1 MKTTE
6 QVLDYIEELLQKY
19 GAVPNPEENEK
30 MRAALDLRP
39 SFLRNGIYYR
49 VESAVFEE
57 GDIIIIT
64 ATENPDH
71 AKVGAQDN
79 IAGFSASLPEEKL
92 EKEVRF
98 ALEIEPYPPTYPVY

>member
-6 QVLDYIEELLQKY
+6 QVLDYIEQLLQKY
-19 GAVPNPEENEK
+19 GAVPNPDEDEK
-30 MRAALDLRP
+30 MREALELRP
-39 SFLRNGIYYR
+39 TFLRGGIYYR
-49 VESAVFEE
+49 VESAAFEE

-64 ATENPDH
+64 ATENPEH
-71 AKVGAQDN
+71 ARVGAQDN

-98 ALEIEPYPPTYPVY
+98 ALEIEPYPATYPNY